1 MRDRNTILIDEL
13 LSISNFLDDSI
24 KDISLINEDIETI
37 NKFIMILV
45 DGGYMTQED
54 FNEFM
59 QENPITDV
67 FYTIY
72 SHIIDY
78 ELPAEFYKLVPRN
91 VYIYTKESLKKKL
104 DETLKEKTR
113 TIGFWKSWGDY
124 IWINIFHHLY

>member
-24 KDISLINEDIETI
+24 KEIALINEDIETI

-59 QENPITDV
+59 EENPLTDV

-91 VYIYTKESLKKKL
+91 VYIYTKEALKKKL
-104 DETLKEKTR
+104 DETLKERTR
-113 TIGFWKSWGDY
+113 TIGF
-124 IWINIFHHLY
+124 